1 MNMSMF
7 TSDQSHS
14 VFLHSAVNLFFAKF
28 SICKYVFNSI
38 APKIKLHNEDTESK
52 LICNT
57 DSDAYENTESQEND
71 YHYDGEQQPSAP
83 LP

>member
-1 MNMSMF
+1 M
-7 TSDQSHS
+7 
-14 VFLHSAVNLFFAKF
+14 
-28 SICKYVFNSI
+28 YVYNSI

-57 DSDAYENTESQEND
+57 DSDAYENTESQENNYD
-71 YHYDGEQQPSAP
+71 FDGEQQPSAP

>member
-1 MNMSMF
+1 MSMLM
-7 TSDQSHS
+7 SDQSHS
-14 VFLHSAVNLFFAKF
+14 VFVHSAMNLLFAKF
-28 SICKYVFNSI
+28 SACKYVFNTTD
-38 APKIKLHNEDTESK
+38 PKIKLHNEDTDSK

-57 DSDAYENTESQEND
+57 DSDAYENTESQENY